1 MKPGKINFLLILF
14 LFVYSHATSE
24 DKILTAP
31 LINLEE
37 LKPSYEE
44 LEISEDNDKILE
56 ISLKE
61 KNNKIINTNHK
72 VVNLMGLDKITAK
85 TSEIKIKI
93 GEAKKFGLLEIKA
106 IKCGKTI
113 SNNTSDQVAYI
124 QIKDTTDDQS
134 EKVFIFNGWTFSS
147 TPSLTPVDH
156 PIYDVW
162 LVGCDNV

>member
-1 MKPGKINFLLILF
+1 MIPGKIKFLLITF
-14 LFVYSHATSE
+14 LFINSYAISD

-44 LEISEDNDKILE
+44 LEINEESEE
-56 ISLKE
+56 ISKITLKE
-61 KNNKIINTNHK
+61 KKNDVIDTNHK
-72 VVNLMGLDKITAK
+72 TINLMGLDKITAK

-106 IKCGKTI
+106 VKCGTTI
-113 SNNTSDQVAYI
+113 SNNNSDQVAYI
-124 QIKDTTDDQS
+124 QIKDFTDNQS

-147 TPSLTPVDH
+147 TPSLTPIDH

-162 LVGCDNV
+162 LISCDNV